1 MTPPMECA
9 EYGAW
14 VMDVLA
20 RVADPLDPAAL
31 EHAAACAACRR
42 GTEATKAGW
51 DLFADVAPIAPPP
64 ALAARMR
71 ETVLRLIAE
80 ERAPATTSRRAAS
93 ASASGRAATEA
104 GWGATLQVPL
114 AVTSAALVTA
124 ATLLLLSGLVFATAL
139 PRGHLFFCAAM
150 YTGLLVGAFSWI
162 YSATTVHGVHLD
174 VAARVGILALAITL
188 AASTA
193 CPELHVLAWWDR
205 SAFGV
210 FFTDHLG
217 RGGSSLVFG
226 FAYGLF
232 PGFLAALF
240 GGRLLAE
247 RPLANGLVAVAV
259 VFLLAT
265 PVIYLQSAPFTSG
278 VIAIWLAGT
287 AVGTMCGVFGALRV
301 RRRVRFAAA

>member
-1 MTPPMECA
+1 MSKRMPCE
-9 EYGAW
+9 EYQAW

-20 RVADPLDPAAL
+20 RTADPLDPGAL
-31 EHAAACAACRR
+31 EHAATCAECRAS
-42 GTEATKAGW
+42 TEAVKGEW
-51 DLFADVAPIAPPP
+51 DLFRTLPPLTPPP
-64 ALAARMR
+64 ALAAQTRN
-71 ETVLRLIAE
+71 TVLRLMAE
-80 ERAPATTSRRAAS
+80 ERAQDARPVRAPAQVPRGTAVR
-93 ASASGRAATEA
+93 E
-104 GWGATLQVPL
+104 GWREMLQVPL
-114 AVTSAALVTA
+114 AVASAVLVTG
-124 ATLLLLSGLVFATAL
+124 ATLSLLSGLVFAGAL

-174 VAARVGILALAITL
+174 VAARVGILALAITV
-188 AASTA
+188 AATTA

-210 FFTDHLG
+210 FFTDLLG

-278 VIAIWLAGT
+278 VVAIWLAGT
-287 AVGTMCGVFGALRV
+287 AVGTLCGVFGALRV

>member
-1 MTPPMECA
+1 MRQSMPCA
-9 EYGAW
+9 VYGAW

-20 RVADPLDPAAL
+20 GVADPLDPAAL
-31 EHAAACAACRR
+31 EHAAACGECRR
-42 GTEATKAGW
+42 GTEVTKIGW

-64 ALAARMR
+64 ALAARTR
-71 ETVLRLIAE
+71 DAVLRMMAE
-80 ERAPATTSRRAAS
+80 ERSTATRPRRAAP
-93 ASASGRAATEA
+93 AFGRAAAEA
-104 GWGATLQVPL
+104 GWRETLQVPL

-124 ATLLLLSGLVFATAL
+124 ATLLLLSGLVFASAL

-205 SAFGV
+205 SAFGA
-210 FFTDHLG
+210 FCTDHLG

-226 FAYGLF
+226 FVYGLF

-247 RPLANGLVAVAV
+247 RPVANGLVAVAV

-301 RRRVRFAAA
+301 RRRVGFAAA

>member
-1 MTPPMECA
+1 MKRTMPCA
-9 EYGAW
+9 EYGDWMVDA
-14 VMDVLA
+14 LA
-20 RVADPLDPAAL
+20 GAADPHDAVARA
-31 EHAAACAACRR
+31 HAAGCEACRR
-42 GTEATKAGW
+42 STESARRGW
-51 DLFADVAPIAPPP
+51 DVFMNMPPVAPPP
-64 ALAARMR
+64 ALAARTR
-71 ETVLRLIAE
+71 DAVLREMAAE
-80 ERAPATTSRRAAS
+80 RGRMAAWRRRAA
-93 ASASGRAATEA
+93 APGVADWR
-104 GWGATLQVPL
+104 ATLQVPL
-114 AVTSAALVTA
+114 AVTSAVLVTT
-124 ATLLLLSGLVFATAL
+124 ATLLLLGGLVFASTL

-162 YSATTVHGVHLD
+162 YSATTVRGVHLD
-174 VAARVGILALAITL
+174 AAARVGILALAITV
-188 AASTA
+188 AATTA

-210 FFTDHLG
+210 FFTERLG

-226 FAYGLF
+226 FGYGLF

-265 PVIYLQSAPFTSG
+265 PVIYLQSAPFTAG
-278 VIAIWLAGT
+278 VIAIWLVGT

-301 RRRVRFAAA
+301 RRRVDFAAA